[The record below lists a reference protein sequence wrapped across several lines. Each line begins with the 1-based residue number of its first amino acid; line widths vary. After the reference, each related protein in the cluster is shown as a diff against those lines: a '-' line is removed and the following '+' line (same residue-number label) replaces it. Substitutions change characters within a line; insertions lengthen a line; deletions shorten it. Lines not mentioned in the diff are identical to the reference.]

1 MEFKGCQ
8 RCGGD
13 LRVEEDMTSRLEE
26 LVCLQCGNR
35 QAARGASLAA
45 RLTHQ
50 IDDTLRLRR
59 RSRSKYAA

>member
-8 RCGGD
+8 RCGED

-26 LVCLQCGNR
+26 LLCLQCGNR
-35 QAARGASLAA
+35 QATPNSLAG
-45 RLTHQ
+45 RITHH
-50 IDDTLRLRR
+50 IDDTLRLTP

>member
-13 LRVEEDMTSRLEE
+13 LRIEEDMTFRSEE
-26 LVCLQCGNR
+26 LVCIQCGNR
-35 QAARGASLAA
+35 QATLGPLAG
-45 RLTHQ
+45 RITRH
-50 IDDTLRLRR
+50 IDETLRLTP

>member
-13 LRVEEDMTSRLEE
+13 LRVEEDITSRLEE

-35 QAARGASLAA
+35 QTTQTSFAGRI
-45 RLTHQ
+45 THH
-50 IDDTLRLRR
+50 IDDTLWLSR

>member
-35 QAARGASLAA
+35 QAAHALVGWITHHINDTI
-45 RLTHQ
+45 RLTP
-50 IDDTLRLRR
+50 

>member
-13 LRVEEDMTSRLEE
+13 LRFEEDVTSRLEE

-35 QAARGASLAA
+35 PATLASLAG
-45 RLTHQ
+45 RITYH
-50 IDDTLRLRR
+50 IDDTLHLTR

>member
-13 LRVEEDMTSRLEE
+13 LRVEEDMSSRLEE

-35 QAARGASLAA
+35 QGTLASLAG
-45 RLTHQ
+45 RITHH
-50 IDDTLRLRR
+50 IDDTLRLTRR
-59 RSRSKYAA
+59 ARSKYAA

>member
-13 LRVEEDMTSRLEE
+13 LRVGEDMTLRLEE

-35 QAARGASLAA
+35 QVALVSLAG
-45 RLTHQ
+45 RITHH
-50 IDDTLRLRR
+50 IDDTLRLTR

>member
-35 QAARGASLAA
+35 QGTLASFAGRTTHYIDDRL
-45 RLTHQ
+45 RLTP
-50 IDDTLRLRR
+50 